1 MQNIARQFLSSAS
14 AATLSQLWRI
24 GITFLTHVALR
35 YMVPPEQLGLWNWV
49 DPLFF
54 TLAQLRDLGVNGQVV
69 RDPRRPFG
77 NFLRLELVWGFLF
90 TAMIFF
96 GAPVLARLYED
107 HTVPV
112 VAVVRTMCIFLFV
125 HGLGMVPT
133 IFFEVELKVL
143 RTVKAEILR
152 NTIFAALALTLAWLG
167 YGVWS
172 AVIAHV
178 VASSFY
184 TAMIWIEA
192 WREIQLTRI
201 AETWRLVWA
210 SLPLMVMSMLEQ
222 TVLRIDYFVLGAHFT
237 TAVVGFAGLAWQAV
251 FFFSRMLADSVG
263 RSLYPALV
271 RYGDEPR
278 RAFDAYRVATVF
290 MMSLSVPLAFF
301 LFGNA
306 ELVVRLLGGKGW
318 EGAAEYL
325 RWLSLVPLAR
335 PFTMFG
341 IELLLTLHLD
351 RWLLFSTLANLISVG
366 GLGVYLVNTDFG
378 PLGMALAGYFP
389 VGMLVLLWAI
399 RPAAGPGLWALC
411 RQLFELELVGAVLF
425 MPCYYFTA
433 GPGVL
438 TGELKSDL
446 QQMLP
451 RFLVFCLAGLVY
463 LVYAWWR
470 NAAMFR
476 RFLRGEL

>member
-24 GITFLTHVALR
+24 GITFLTHLALR
-35 YMVPPEQLGLWNWV
+35 HMVPPEQFGLWNWV

-69 RDPRRPFG
+69 RDKRRPFG
-77 NFLRLELVWGFLF
+77 NFLQLELLWGGFF
-90 TAMIFF
+90 TALVFF
-96 GAPVLARLYED
+96 GAPALANLYED
-107 HTVPV
+107 HSVPV
-112 VAVVRTMCIFLFV
+112 VAVIRAMCIFLFV

-143 RTVKAEILR
+143 RTVKAEVLR
-152 NTIFAALALTLAWLG
+152 NTVFALISLSLAWFG

-172 AVIAHV
+172 AIIGHV
-178 VASSFY
+178 VASTLYSV
-184 TAMIWIEA
+184 MIWIEA
-192 WREIQLTRI
+192 WREITLTRI
-201 AETWRLVWA
+201 PETWRLVWS

-222 TVLRIDYFVLGAHFT
+222 TVLRIDYFVLGARFS

-306 ELVVRLLGGKGW
+306 DFVVQVLGGKGW

-351 RWLLFSTLANLISVG
+351 RWLLLSTLLNLISVG
-366 GLGVYLVNTDFG
+366 GLGLLLTQTAFG

-389 VGMLVLLWAI
+389 LGMLVFLWAV
-399 RPAAGPGLWALC
+399 RHAAGASLWALC
-411 RQLFELELVGAVLF
+411 RQLFELELVGALLF
-425 MPCYYFTA
+425 
-433 GPGVL
+433 
-438 TGELKSDL
+438 
-446 QQMLP
+446 LP
-451 RFLVFCLAGLVY
+451 LDFLIPPEESMRRFASFCLAGCLY
-463 LVYAWWR
+463 LGYAWWR
-470 NAAMFR
+470 NNTMFR
-476 RFLRGEL
+476 RFVRGEL